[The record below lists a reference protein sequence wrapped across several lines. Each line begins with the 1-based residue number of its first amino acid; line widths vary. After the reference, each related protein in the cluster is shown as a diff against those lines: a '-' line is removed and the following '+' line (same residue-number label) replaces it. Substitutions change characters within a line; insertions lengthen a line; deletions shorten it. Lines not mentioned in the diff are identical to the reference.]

1 MKKVSLPATSKRV
14 RPRASIAAVARK
26 PAARRRMTRDERAA
40 QIMAGAISFFAEH
53 GIEGQT
59 RDLASRLGVTHALL
73 YRYFPTKQA
82 LIERVYH
89 EVFLGR
95 WKDEWEVLL
104 ADSRL
109 SFAERVELF
118 YLDYARVILNK
129 DAVRIFVFSGLT
141 HSTIPKR
148 FLTRIVDRIFIPLM
162 REMRAMLKLPGLD
175 TIPATDAEKEML
187 WHLHGGIFYIGIRHW
202 IYGLPF
208 PVDLDEAVRVR
219 TDGYVSAAPG
229 IVRAAVMRA
238 SPPSRKSPMPGTS
251 SRRRAGPR

>member
-1 MKKVSLPATSKRV
+1 
-14 RPRASIAAVARK
+14 
-26 PAARRRMTRDERAA
+26 MTRDDRAA

-59 RDLASRLGVTHALL
+59 RDLAARLGVTHALL

-82 LIERVYH
+82 LIESVYH

-109 SFAERVELF
+109 SFAERIELF
-118 YLDYARVILNK
+118 YLDYSRMILNK
-129 DAVRIFVFSGLT
+129 DAVRIFVYSGLN

-148 FLTRIVDRIFIPLM
+148 FLTRIADRIFVPLM
-162 REMRAMLKLPGLD
+162 REMRAMLELPDLD
-175 TIPATDAEKEML
+175 KVPATDAEKEML

-202 IYGLPF
+202 IYGLAF
-208 PVDLDEAVRVR
+208 PADLDEAVRVR
-219 TDGYVSAAPG
+219 TDGYVSAAPAL
-229 IVRAAVMRA
+229 VRAAVVRA
-238 SPPSRKSPMPGTS
+238 SPASRKRSA
-251 SRRRAGPR
+251 R

>member
-1 MKKVSLPATSKRV
+1 MKKALAPVTPKRLRVSLAAT
-14 RPRASIAAVARK
+14 ARK
-26 PAARRRMTRDERAA
+26 TVTRQRMTRDQRAA

-53 GIEGQT
+53 GIGGQT
-59 RDLASRLGVTHALL
+59 RDLAATLGVTHALL

-89 EVFLGR
+89 EVYLGR

-104 ADSRL
+104 ADTRL
-109 SFAERVELF
+109 SLAERVERF
-118 YLDYARVILNK
+118 YLDYARMILNK
-129 DAVRIFVFSGLT
+129 DAVRIFVYSGLNR
-141 HSTIPKR
+141 STIPKR
-148 FLTRIVDRIFIPLM
+148 FLTRIADRIFVPLM
-162 REMRAMLKLPGLD
+162 REMRAMLKLPSLD
-175 TIPATDAEKEML
+175 QIPATDAEKEML

-208 PVDLDEAVRVR
+208 PADLDEAVRVR

-238 SPPSRKSPMPGTS
+238 AAVSPSRRGP
-251 SRRRAGPR
+251 GPR